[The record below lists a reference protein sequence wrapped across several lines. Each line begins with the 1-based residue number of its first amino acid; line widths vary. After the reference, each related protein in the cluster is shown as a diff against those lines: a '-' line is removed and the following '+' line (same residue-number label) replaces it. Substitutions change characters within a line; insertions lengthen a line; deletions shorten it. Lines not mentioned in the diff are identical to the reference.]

1 MLTEVL
7 YSDGMIAVE
16 RDLVTYKVEI
26 SINDE
31 YYFEV
36 ERLSDLIAAL
46 RVQGISFSGSSG
58 ETPLTS

>member
-16 RDLVTYKVEI
+16 RDLVTHKVEI

-36 ERLSDLIAAL
+36 ERLSDLIATL
-46 RVQGISFSGSSG
+46 RMQGISFSGSSG